1 MKLLLE
7 NFKKSMKEQFR
18 GPTSEPGFPDPGEN
32 EPEGYDEVQDQ
43 ATRMVDQA
51 VDGRPVTLPNGDLVT
66 YDDPNAGGGG
76 QFILNQSEV
85 FAEDY
90 DSAEAR
96 ILNILTQLS
105 ESIKNEIIEN
115 LSADQAGL
123 AQRRLRGAAAAADD
137 QLNKPAVDRAIGLAT
152 KRLAKAPDQQKVEFL
167 LSVAKKLGIE
177 PEEFQALLS
186 RMKTTARKAAEVSE
200 ETSQE

>member
-18 GPTSEPGFPDPGEN
+18 GPTDDPEFSDPGHS
-32 EPEGYDEVQDQ
+32 EPEGFDELQDQ
-43 ATRMVDQA
+43 ATSMVDQA
-51 VDGRPVTLPNGDLVT
+51 VDGNVITLPNGDIVT
-66 YDDPNAGGGG
+66 YDDPNSGGAG

-90 DSAEAR
+90 DDAEGR

-115 LSADQAGL
+115 LSAGQVGL

-167 LSVAKKLGIE
+167 LSMAKKLGIE
-177 PEEFQALLS
+177 PEEFQALSS

-200 ETSQE
+200 ETSEE

>member
-7 NFKKSMKEQFR
+7 NFRKNIKEKFR
-18 GPTSEPGFPDPGEN
+18 GPTDDPGFSDPGHS

-90 DSAEAR
+90 DGAEAR

-115 LSADQAGL
+115 LSAGQAGL
-123 AQRRLRGAAAAADD
+123 AQRRLRGAAASADD

-167 LSVAKKLGIE
+167 LSMAKKLGIE
-177 PEEFQALLS
+177 PEEFQALSS

-200 ETSQE
+200 ETSEE